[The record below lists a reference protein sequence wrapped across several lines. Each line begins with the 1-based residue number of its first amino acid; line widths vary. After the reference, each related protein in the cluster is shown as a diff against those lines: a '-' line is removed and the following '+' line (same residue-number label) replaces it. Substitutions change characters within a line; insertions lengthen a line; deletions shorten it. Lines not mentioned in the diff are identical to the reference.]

1 MTALYPSPLQLRGG
15 RREVTTS
22 QHLGSNPRPPRRRP
36 PCEAPDPLPG
46 QRPALRAQI
55 AGKEFRAGPRGR
67 RGRGRRR
74 AEPAAAT
81 QRLRDGTGRTRGTRV
96 HRPVPRRAGAWWR
109 VTKTAEQKI
118 GVQFAVRPAQRSVH
132 SCPRQAPLRCIINN
146 NTARLC
152 GPFGGCRP

>member
-1 MTALYPSPLQLRGG
+1 MRSPRVSTWV
-15 RREVTTS
+15 RT
-22 QHLGSNPRPPRRRP
+22 LGRRRP

-96 HRPVPRRAGAWWR
+96 HQAGAQACGR
-109 VTKTAEQKI
+109 LVACNQDRGAENWS
-118 GVQFAVRPAQRSVH
+118 SV
-132 SCPRQAPLRCIINN
+132 
-146 NTARLC
+146 
-152 GPFGGCRP
+152 CRPPRTALSPFLSPAGASALHRK